1 MKGTLINTG
10 MGLSKENPTSF
21 CRLSD
26 LENVMRAKM
35 STTKTLY
42 YEVFKIEKVHFEV
55 VIGCKL
61 QFL

>member
-1 MKGTLINTG
+1 MKGTLVDTG

-35 STTKTLY
+35 AEKTLY
-42 YEVFKIEKVHFEV
+42 YQVFEKERVHFEV